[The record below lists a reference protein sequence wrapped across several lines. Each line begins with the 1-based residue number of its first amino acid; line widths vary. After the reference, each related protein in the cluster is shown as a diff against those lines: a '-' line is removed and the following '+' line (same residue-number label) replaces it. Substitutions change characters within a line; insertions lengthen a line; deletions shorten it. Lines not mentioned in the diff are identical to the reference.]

1 MGHACAVTKEIL
13 DDGAPDRDPWLLRWS
28 REDSFDDLSQPA
40 VRPGSSGSPG
50 GQRRRWLVAAVAGV
64 VLLGGGWFLRDSA
77 GELESPTPEISSTA
91 TGLTSP
97 IEAGW
102 AAPVL
107 RPGAT
112 FTLTVQTGDRLV
124 RIDHGPD
131 GTAHTPFPGR
141 VPPGASGWAT
151 ATATV
156 VVGSTANGQRAS
168 ILDTDGRERLTLGP
182 ALRILPGAQG
192 WSAWLVRAVGSGRSV
207 QGYGLDGAQR
217 GPAQTVPSGTEPV
230 AVLRDGVILS
240 GPGDALSLWRPGTGD
255 LARLEVTGRVV
266 SAAQGL
272 LLVADG
278 QEQSLVNVLSGRVTR
293 VRTVS
298 GSKLLGEPV
307 LSRDGLRFA
316 VMVEPDTG
324 DGRDEAALAV
334 ATVFDGGSAP
344 ELVPGTRYR
353 VTPQVSA
360 VVQPAWS
367 LDGLVFGYSP
377 GGAGLYAFQP
387 GEAGAQRLP
396 VPGLGTVRRIVAG

>member
-1 MGHACAVTKEIL
+1 MT
-13 DDGAPDRDPWLLRWS
+13 AP
-28 REDSFDDLSQPA
+28 
-40 VRPGSSGSPG
+40 
-50 GQRRRWLVAAVAGV
+50 
-64 VLLGGGWFLRDSA
+64 

-131 GTAHTPFPGR
+131 GTAYSPFPGR

-151 ATATV
+151 ATATA
-156 VVGSTANGQRAS
+156 VVGSTAGGQRAS
-168 ILDTDGRERLTLGP
+168 ILDADGRQKFTLGP

-207 QGYGLDGAQR
+207 QGYGLDGAAER
-217 GPAQTVPSGTEPV
+217 GPALTVPSGMEPV

-255 LARLEVTGRVV
+255 LAPLDVSGRVV

-272 LLVADG
+272 LLVADVQG
-278 QEQSLVNVLSGRVTR
+278 RSLVNVLSGRVTR
-293 VRTVS
+293 VRVVS

-367 LDGLVFGYSP
+367 LDGLVFGYAP

-387 GEAGAQRLP
+387 GEAGAQRVA
-396 VPGLGTVRRIVAG
+396 VPGLGAVRRIVAG